1 MDPPLPVGE
10 RQRLLLSCKAL
21 IFKWT
26 SVHFKSYLEKL
37 DQQLLRMA
45 EKAGTNQEQNRLLQ
59 SRTELSLIISSSTL
73 ARSGTSCNP
82 SAADA
87 APPGDLSAAQRQQ
100 RRPLEK
106 LLLGHMR
113 DAFDAFLH
121 HRATATDLTQADA
134 ELKLVDNDELEQSI
148 AIASMTRKAN
158 ADFAEALYALNQRL
172 SVLGGGS
179 RIEDLGNP
187 VAPAVFAEG
196 LQDTL
201 AELLLDTHSKLVIYK
216 VYDSV
221 VMGKLD
227 KLYQLLNH
235 HLKTQGVLPH
245 LRYQIRKDETVPLP
259 RELAAQ
265 NSAESISR
273 QADLMQLV
281 QQLQRT
287 QGPMPPLAGIAL
299 PAQYIVSH
307 LQPLQLQTAQILAA
321 AQSQAAVLE
330 SGYTTLPQRIHEE
343 TRNAVNG
350 DVIEIVGLLFEY
362 MLSDEQLPDSVKAL
376 LSYLHTPFLKIALL
390 DQAFFSHP
398 QHPARQLLNSLVAAG
413 ERWVEPEGK
422 YKNDVYLQIKNV
434 VQRVLDEFENDLRL
448 FSQLV
453 FDFNNYV
460 RQHSRRVHL
469 AEQRAMQAARGE
481 DTLKDIRRRVELY
494 LQQKLGNMD
503 LPKAVH
509 SLFYEPWA
517 NVLAF
522 NLLRYGADTPQWHA
536 VARVVDDIL
545 NYLQPQQTAD
555 TEHSQQQDWQLRNQI
570 DEKLS
575 AGFQMVGYD
584 IESGTRLLAALH
596 EARRDGFATPQSQA
610 AGPAADSAIDA
621 PRNDVPPL
629 DAPTEA
635 LDPIIE
641 KLNAIEFGTW
651 FLFLANRPRKEQW
664 EAKLA
669 WSNPSTQHYMFV
681 NRLGQQVAVK
691 AGADLAADIRAGNT
705 RILQARTPTPFFE
718 RALERIA
725 EQLRRTQRR

>member
-1 MDPPLPVGE
+1 MTPRDPPLPVGE

-26 SVHFKSYLEKL
+26 SVHFKSYFEKL

-45 EKAGTNQEQNRLLQ
+45 DKAATNQEQNRLLQ
-59 SRTELSLIISSSTL
+59 SRKELALD
-73 ARSGTSCNP
+73 TSIDNP
-82 SAADA
+82 VRGA
-87 APPGDLSAAQRQQ
+87 SAAQTMSTAATAPTTDRQQQ

-121 HRATATDLTQADA
+121 HRATATDLAQADA

-148 AIASMTRKAN
+148 AVAGMTRKAN

-172 SVLGGGS
+172 SVLGGGA

-196 LQDTL
+196 LQNTL
-201 AELLLDTHSKLVIYK
+201 DKRLFDTHSKLVIYK
-216 VYDSV
+216 VFDSV

-245 LRYQIRKDETVPLP
+245 LRYQIRREDAAPLP

-265 NSAESISR
+265 DSTDSIRR

-287 QGPMPPLAGIAL
+287 QGQLPPVAGIAL
-299 PAQYIVSH
+299 PAQYIISH

-321 AQSQAAVLE
+321 AQSQAAVLD
-330 SGYTTLPQRIHEE
+330 SGYTTLPNRIHEE
-343 TRNAVNG
+343 TRNAING

-362 MLSDEQLPDSVKAL
+362 MLGDEQLPDSVKAL

-390 DQAFFSHP
+390 DQAFFNHP

-434 VQRVLDEFENDLRL
+434 VQRVLDEFESDLRL

-460 RQHSRRVHL
+460 RQHSRRVQL

-494 LQQKLGNMD
+494 LRQKQGNME
-503 LPKAVH
+503 LPEAVH
-509 SLFYEPWA
+509 TLLYEPWA

-522 NLLRYGADTPQWHA
+522 NLLRYGDDSAQWQA
-536 VARVVDDIL
+536 AAQVVDDIL
-545 NYLQPQQTAD
+545 NYLQPHAIAD
-555 TEHSQQQDWQLRNQI
+555 ADHAQQQDWQQHNQI

-575 AGFQMVGYD
+575 TGFQTVGYD
-584 IESGTRLLAALH
+584 IESGSRLLAALH
-596 EARRDGFATPQSQA
+596 QVHRDRLATPAPPPQA
-610 AGPAADSAIDA
+610 ARPAASAAARDTA
-621 PRNDVPPL
+621 PATP
-629 DAPTEA
+629 
-635 LDPIIE
+635 DPIME
-641 KLNAIEFGTW
+641 KLSAVEFGTW

-669 WSNPSTQHYMFV
+669 WSNPRTQHYMFV

-691 AGADLAADIRAGNT
+691 SGAELAADIRAGDT
-705 RILQARTPTPFFE
+705 RIVQAKTSTPFFE

>member
-1 MDPPLPVGE
+1 MTPRDPPLPLDE

-26 SVHFKSYLEKL
+26 SVHFKSYFEKL

-59 SRTELSLIISSSTL
+59 SRKELAL
-73 ARSGTSCNP
+73 ATSIDDPARGASAAQTMSGAT
-82 SAADA
+82 AADA
-87 APPGDLSAAQRQQ
+87 SATGRQQQ

-148 AIASMTRKAN
+148 AVAGMTRKAN

-172 SVLGGGS
+172 SVLGGGA

-187 VAPAVFAEG
+187 VAPAVFAEA
-196 LQDTL
+196 LQNTL
-201 AELLLDTHSKLVIYK
+201 AERLLDTHSKLVIYK
-216 VYDSV
+216 VYDSA

-245 LRYQIRKDETVPLP
+245 LRYQIRREDAAPLP

-265 NSAESISR
+265 DSTESIRR

-287 QGPMPPLAGIAL
+287 QGQLPPVAGIAL
-299 PAQYIVSH
+299 PAQYIISH

-321 AQSQAAVLE
+321 AQSQAAVLD
-330 SGYTTLPQRIHEE
+330 SGYTTLPNRIQEE
-343 TRNAVNG
+343 TRNAING

-362 MLSDEQLPDSVKAL
+362 MLGDEQLPDSVKAL

-390 DQAFFSHP
+390 DQAFFNHP

-422 YKNDVYLQIKNV
+422 YKNDVYLQIKNI
-434 VQRVLDEFENDLRL
+434 VQRVLDEFESDLRL

-460 RQHSRRVHL
+460 RQHSRRVQL
-469 AEQRAMQAARGE
+469 AEQRSMQAARGE

-494 LQQKLGNMD
+494 LRQKQGNME
-503 LPKAVH
+503 LPETVH
-509 SLFYEPWA
+509 TLLYEPWA

-522 NLLRYGADTPQWHA
+522 NLLRYGDDSAQWRA
-536 VARVVDDIL
+536 AAQVVDDIL
-545 NYLQPQQTAD
+545 NYLQPHVIAD
-555 TEHSQQQDWQLRNQI
+555 ADHAQQQDWQQHNQI

-575 AGFQMVGYD
+575 AGFQTVGYD
-584 IESGTRLLAALH
+584 IESGSRLLAALH
-596 EARRDGFATPQSQA
+596 QIHRDRLAMPAPPPQAARPAASAASRDTGPATP
-610 AGPAADSAIDA
+610 
-621 PRNDVPPL
+621 
-629 DAPTEA
+629 
-635 LDPIIE
+635 DPIME
-641 KLNAIEFGTW
+641 KLSAVEFGTW

-669 WSNPSTQHYMFV
+669 WSNPRTQHYMFV

-691 AGADLAADIRAGNT
+691 SGAELVADIRAGDT
-705 RILQARTPTPFFE
+705 RILQAKTSTPFFE